1 MNYRIFPPEELMDA
15 NIALPLSK
23 SISNRAL
30 IINALA
36 GAEAPLEGVA
46 DCDDTRAMLAALA
59 DPQASVVNI
68 GAAGTAMRFLTAYFA
83 AQPGRAVTIDGSER
97 MRKRPIGPLVE
108 ALRAIGAD
116 IRYAG
121 TEGFPPL
128 EIHGRQ
134 LAGGAVSIDS
144 GVSSQYISALLMIA
158 PVTERG
164 LTLTLEG
171 EPVSTPYI
179 RMTLGIMSAFGI
191 TGEKDGNI
199 ISIPRGSYVRPDS
212 FTVEADWS
220 AASYW
225 YEIQALTCGWT
236 ALDGLTEHSLQGDS
250 ACIDLFKELG
260 VESGFE
266 TSPCRASLE
275 ATPDLTPR
283 FTADLSDTPDI
294 AQTVAVTCSMLGVP
308 FRITGLRSLRIKE
321 TDRIAALAAELLKV
335 GVVLTIEG
343 DDAIEWDGARRPIAE
358 MPEFDTYDDH
368 RMALAFA
375 PVAVF
380 IPGIVIKNAEV
391 VSKSYPNYW
400 NDLTSAGFRVEEIK
414 EATEEEANQ

>member
-15 NIALPLSK
+15 HVALPLSK

-36 GAEAPLEGVA
+36 GAAAPLEGVA

-59 DPQASVVNI
+59 DPQAPDVNI

-83 AQPGRAVTIDGSER
+83 AQPDRIVTLDGSER

-121 TEGFPPL
+121 EEGFPPL

-134 LAGGAVSIDS
+134 LAGGTVSIDS

-158 PVTERG
+158 PVTESG
-164 LTLTLEG
+164 ITLTLEG

-179 RMTLGIMSAFGI
+179 RMTLDIMRAFGI
-191 TGEKDGNI
+191 TGEKEGDTIRVPHG
-199 ISIPRGSYVRPDS
+199 RYTLPDS

-236 ALDGLTEHSLQGDS
+236 ALDGLTEHSPQGDS
-250 ACIDLFKELG
+250 ACIGLFSQLG
-260 VESGFE
+260 VETGFE
-266 TSPCRASLE
+266 TAPCRADLE
-275 ATPDLTPR
+275 ASPDLTPR

-294 AQTVAVTCSMLGVP
+294 AQTIAVTCSMLGVP
-308 FRITGLRSLRIKE
+308 FRISGLRSLRIKE

-335 GVVLTIEG
+335 GVVLTVEG
-343 DDAIEWDGARRPIAE
+343 DDIIEWDGARRPLTE

-380 IPGIVIKNAEV
+380 IPGIVIKDAGV
-391 VSKSYPNYW
+391 VSKSYPGYW
-400 NDLTSAGFRVEEIK
+400 NDLTAAGFRIEEIK
-414 EATEEEANQ
+414 EEAEQ